1 MDRTR
6 LHQLKDEYWNIYQS
20 EILGYTF
27 IWREVSRAE
36 FKRIVR
42 YFTDPY
48 DQEDEICKL
57 CLIEPAEFD
66 FESCEAGVATM
77 LADHIIKESG
87 FSSEPTGK
95 ISETLNM
102 YRNELGDFQNQ
113 VSCIIHE
120 AFPTLDIEEIED
132 WNLEK
137 TLWYFSRAEY
147 KLSLRGITLKN
158 TSGEEEKQN
167 TLPTQNGLSGNVG
180 DFPEGR
186 AQKAFMEGKLR

>member
-6 LHQLKDEYWNIYQS
+6 LHQFKDEYWNIYQS

-36 FKRIVR
+36 FKRITR

-87 FSSEPTGK
+87 FSAEPTGK
-95 ISETLNM
+95 ISEILNM
-102 YRNELGDFQNQ
+102 YRGELGDFQNQ

-137 TLWYFSRAEY
+137 TLWYFTRAEY
-147 KLSLRGITLKN
+147 KLSLRGITLED
-158 TSGEEEKQN
+158 TSGGQEKQN
-167 TLPTQNGLSGNVG
+167 TIPAQNGLSGNVG

-186 AQKAFMEGKLR
+186 AQKAFMEGKFK